1 MEYKCPGCGNFI
13 SKELDLTDCHSCG
26 ESLVEFWKKIDA
38 EEKNKAA
45 ETAKN
50 NILSEMQE
58 CIDNLEKGFQELMTV
73 KLNSANKIYYNKIA
87 TENSPAQFSEYADKD
102 EYKSAYKKLSSKYE
116 SFTTLLNQ
124 KIKSGKTV
132 KLAIT
137 AAAIVVVLIAGISVL
152 SIMTRKDTNVIV
164 KGGDQNLNVN
174 VNNNAGSNATSSTD
188 VNSQNGQNS
197 GTNVNINNDIKIDA
211 NGNRSKYQSYVFESA
226 DHAVTYFITT
236 KDWNE
241 KIKCCNHPDSAA
253 VLLNAIKAQKG
264 DLFLS
269 YNKISK
275 KEKLENGQMKYTITG
290 AKEPIQLIVVT
301 AEYGYRIAL
310 WSSIYPF
317 GFEKE
322 GFYTDKS
329 KANKNVFKGY
339 FFLGT
344 DSFNTYSYSDY
355 KHDSN
360 SDYRL
365 LGYWYDGK
373 RYSNTCHY
381 VYVPKNSKA
390 GKKAF
395 DILKDGGYHFLE
407 IDITWDD
414 DNYYVDTY
422 DKEKN
427 KEDPVIIVTDVKQP
441 VFDVGYVK
449 YDESLV
455 KLEQNF
461 VPAPKL

>member
-1 MEYKCPGCGNFI
+1 MEYKCPGCGNII
-13 SKELDLTDCHSCG
+13 SKELDATDCHSCG
-26 ESLVEFWKKIDA
+26 ESLIDFWKKIDV

-45 ETAKN
+45 EIAKN

-73 KLNSANKIYYNKIA
+73 KLNSSTKIYYNKIA

-102 EYKSAYKKLSSKYE
+102 EYKSVYKKLSSKYE
-116 SFTTLLNQ
+116 TFTTLLNQ

-197 GTNVNINNDIKIDA
+197 GTNVNINNDIKVDA

-226 DHAVTYFITT
+226 DQAVTYFITT
-236 KDWNE
+236 KDWKE
-241 KIKCCNHPDSAA
+241 KIKCCNYPDSAA
-253 VLLNAIKAQKG
+253 VLLNVIKAKKG

-275 KEKLENGQMKYTITG
+275 KEKLENGGMKYTITG
-290 AKEPIQLIVVT
+290 AKEPIQLIVST

-310 WSSIYPF
+310 WDSIYPF
-317 GFEKE
+317 GFEKA
-322 GFYTDKS
+322 GFYVDKS
-329 KANKNVFKGY
+329 KSNKNVFNGY
-339 FFLGT
+339 FFLNT
-344 DSFNTYSYSDY
+344 DFKGSDF
-355 KHDSN
+355 KHNSN
-360 SDYRL
+360 SDYEL
-365 LGYWYDGK
+365 LGYWKDGNM
-373 RYSNTCHY
+373 YSNLCNY
-381 VYVPKNSKA
+381 VCVPKNSKA

-395 DILKDGGYHFLE
+395 DILKDGGYHYLE

-414 DNYYVDTY
+414 DNYRYTY
-422 DKEKN
+422 KGNEKT
-427 KEDPVIIVTDVKQP
+427 DPEIIVTDVKQP

-449 YDESLV
+449 YNESLFE
-455 KLEQNF
+455 LEQNF